1 MFNSRYSEP
10 EMQQW
15 HDACTDSANTG
26 SDMPRHNDARTSVA
40 KGQAEKHQSRTAT
53 AAMRMNASQQSA
65 SQTHEPRQD
74 WASEC
79 LFDCYNG

>member
-10 EMQQW
+10 ELKQW
-15 HDACTDSANTG
+15 QDACTADTCAG
-26 SDMPRHNDARTSVA
+26 SDAARHTGARALMA
-40 KGQAEKHQSRTAT
+40 KGQAEKKQSRTGAAT
-53 AAMRMNASQQSA
+53 M
-65 SQTHEPRQD
+65 QTQKPKQQD

>member
-10 EMQQW
+10 EQQQW
-15 HDACTDSANTG
+15 HDACSNQSDSKDAA
-26 SDMPRHNDARTSVA
+26 RHNGASASMA
-40 KGQAEKHQSRTAT
+40 KGQAEKKHTRAAT
-53 AAMRMNASQQSA
+53 AAKQAQKAGHN
-65 SQTHEPRQD
+65 D

>member
-1 MFNSRYSEP
+1 MFNSRYSEM

-15 HDACTDSANTG
+15 HDATCT
-26 SDMPRHNDARTSVA
+26 NDAGSYDAARHTGARASMA
-40 KGQAEKHQSRTAT
+40 KGQPDAKQSRTA
-53 AAMRMNASQQSA
+53 AAMMPTQSPK
-65 SQTHEPRQD
+65 HDD

>member
-15 HDACTDSANTG
+15 HDACSNFQDSSTDAA
-26 SDMPRHNDARTSVA
+26 RHNDGRTSMA

-53 AAMRMNASQQSA
+53 AMM
-65 SQTHEPRQD
+65 QTHTPKQD

>member
-1 MFNSRYSEP
+1 MFNSRYSEM

-15 HDACTDSANTG
+15 HDATCTNDFG
-26 SDMPRHNDARTSVA
+26 SHDAVRHNGARASMA
-40 KGQAEKHQSRTAT
+40 KGQPDPKQSRTAT
-53 AAMRMNASQQSA
+53 AMMPTQSLK
-65 SQTHEPRQD
+65 HDD